1 MTDTLSPAIPA
12 ATLILLRDRPGALP
26 EIPMI
31 GRGAHLAFAASRMV
45 FPGGRVDADDHV
57 FAERPDLLVDGPAI
71 DPEDLAHRITAIRET
86 IEEIGLAPGIEGIN
100 GVERLAAM
108 RAALHEG
115 EPLSA
120 VLGRFGLRV
129 DPQVIHPFARWR
141 PDHELSRRFDT
152 RFYIARAPDLGEAS
166 ADGSESSHL
175 VWATAERHLA
185 NKALIFP
192 TIRNLERIGQAGDFE
207 AAVALARRYPIE
219 MVTPWIETRDGEH
232 VLCIPDTLGYPVTV
246 APLGDVDR
254 DSDPNRPSIT
264 LNPG

>member
-1 MTDTLSPAIPA
+1 MTDTLPPAIPA
-12 ATLILLRDRPGALP
+12 ATLILLRDRPGAFP

-57 FAERPDLLVDGPAI
+57 FAGRPDLLVDGPAI

-86 IEEIGLAPGIEGIN
+86 IEEIGLAPGIEAIGEV
-100 GVERLAAM
+100 GRLAAM
-108 RAALHEG
+108 RAALHDG

-120 VLGRFGLRV
+120 ILGRLGLRINPH
-129 DPQVIHPFARWR
+129 DIHPFARWR

-152 RFYIARAPDLGEAS
+152 RFYIARAPDLGEAR

-192 TIRNLERIGQAGDFE
+192 TIRNLERIGQAGDFD
-207 AAVALARRYPIE
+207 AAVALARRYPVE

-232 VLCIPDTLGYPVTV
+232 FLCIPDTLGYPVTV
-246 APLGDVDR
+246 APIADVDR